1 MSRLLGRN
9 QRPTVPGVKDL
20 DSSPRAFHQA
30 GDWSRSPVRWQNKY
44 SYGTMGM
51 AIDLGKMTMGP
62 KASMI
67 KFQNPATVPPAPHVA
82 LDVAPGL
89 GSPVESSIPYV
100 LHRFY
105 ADDLMKPHGSIRVVR
120 LGCDKHT
127 NPILRCFVNS
137 EGLNYRD
144 RLEGMVLM
152 FIELA
157 NGLRLSTK
165 VSSQDLCGAW
175 VPIHG

>member
-1 MSRLLGRN
+1 
-9 QRPTVPGVKDL
+9 
-20 DSSPRAFHQA
+20 
-30 GDWSRSPVRWQNKY
+30 
-44 SYGTMGM
+44 MGM

-67 KFQNPATVPPAPHVA
+67 KFQNPVAVPPRVA
-82 LDVAPGL
+82 LDVVPGL
-89 GSPVESSIPYV
+89 GSPIKSSIPYV

-105 ADDLMKPHGSIRVVR
+105 ADNLMKLHGSIRVVR
-120 LGCDKHT
+120 LGCDKRT

-137 EGLNYRD
+137 KGLNYRD